1 MNKSQ
6 IAPRLRTQGLAIGYR
21 RGRQQAIVTDEINVE
36 LRAGELVALIGPNGA
51 GKSTL
56 MRTLAGLQPPLA
68 GQIYLEGD
76 ELAQLSPA
84 EVARRLAVVLTDRV
98 DVGNLSAYGLV
109 ALGRHPY
116 TNWQGKLTAH
126 DEAIVR
132 QALID
137 VDGVALAHRPIIE
150 LSDGERQKIMVA
162 RALAQEAPV
171 LLLDEP
177 TAFLDLPRR
186 VELMRLLGTLS
197 ERTGRAILLS
207 THDLELALRVADR
220 LWLLPPGGPL
230 TVGIPEALA
239 LDGSLHDTFQSEGV
253 EFDAELGSFRL
264 NRTPLGNIAVE
275 GEGLLAHWTRRALE
289 RIGYA
294 IVPDGHSAR
303 TRVIVEAA
311 AWRLNT
317 ADSSEEFTS
326 LEALVERLRRPSHEH
341 AASAERYSIEAR

>member
-1 MNKSQ
+1 MSHP
-6 IAPRLRTQGLAIGYR
+6 AHARLTTHGLAIGYR
-21 RGRQQAIVTDEINVE
+21 RGHQQTIVTDAINVE
-36 LRAGELVALIGPNGA
+36 LRAGELIALIGPNGA

-76 ELAQLSPA
+76 DLQQLSPA
-84 EVARRLAVVLTDRV
+84 EVARRLAVVLTERV

-116 TNWQGKLTAH
+116 TNWRGELTAH

-132 QALID
+132 QAIID
-137 VDGVALAHRPIIE
+137 VGGTALAHRPLLE
-150 LSDGERQKIMVA
+150 LSDGERQKIMIA
-162 RALAQEAPV
+162 RALAQEAPI

-186 VELMRLLGTLS
+186 VELMRLLGTLA
-197 ERTGRAILLS
+197 ENTGRAILLS

-220 LWLLPPGGPL
+220 LWLLPPGGRL

-253 EFDAELGSFRL
+253 EFDAQLGSFRL
-264 NRTPLGNIAVE
+264 HRTPVGTIGLQ
-275 GEGLLAHWTRRALE
+275 GEGLLANWTRRALE

-294 IVPDGHSAR
+294 IAQDGPSAAAC
-303 TRVIVEAA
+303 VVVEAA
-311 AWRLNT
+311 AWRLIG
-317 ADSSEEFTS
+317 AEHCEEFAT
-326 LEALVERLRRPSHEH
+326 LEALLQRLRHPE
-341 AASAERYSIEAR
+341 